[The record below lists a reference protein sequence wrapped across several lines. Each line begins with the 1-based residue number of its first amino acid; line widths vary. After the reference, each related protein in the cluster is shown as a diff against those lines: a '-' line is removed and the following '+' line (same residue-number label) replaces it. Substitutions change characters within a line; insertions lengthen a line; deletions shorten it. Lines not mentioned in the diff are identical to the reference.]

1 MYSLGDFK
9 RVLYTIFFILKIL
22 SFYMPCLLKTLYVS
36 IQYHHK
42 KVLVYNQVLCIS
54 KYVG

>member
-9 RVLYTIFFILKIL
+9 TIFFILKIL
-22 SFYMPCLLKTLYVS
+22 SFYIPCLLKTLYVS

-54 KYVG
+54 KHVG